1 MVLQRVGRRAG
12 RGVRSVV
19 KPGEVAL
26 VRFPF
31 TDITTTKKRPALVLA
46 RTTRSPRNRLVTLA
60 MITSQVEALRLEGDV
75 LLANWKAAGLL
86 HPSLLRLAKVATVD
100 EQLID
105 KTIGR
110 FSARDLEAAREAFR
124 RVFAAWV
131 R

>member
-1 MVLQRVGRRAG
+1 
-12 RGVRSVV
+12 V

-31 TDITTTKKRPALVLA
+31 TDLAAAKKRPALVLA
-46 RTTRSPRNRLVTLA
+46 RVARSPRNRLAIVA
-60 MITSQVEALRLEGDV
+60 MITSQVEALKLDGDV
-75 LLANWKAAGLL
+75 LLADWKAAGLL

-110 FSARDLEAAREAFR
+110 LSTRDLGAGRDAFH
-124 RVFAAWV
+124 RVFATWL

>member
-1 MVLQRVGRRAG
+1 M
-12 RGVRSVV
+12 

-31 TDITTTKKRPALVLA
+31 TDLTAAKKRPALVLA
-46 RTTRSPRNRLVTLA
+46 RTTRSPRNRLATVA
-60 MITSQVEALRLEGDV
+60 MITSQVEALKLEGDV
-75 LLANWKAAGLL
+75 LLVDWKAAGLL

-110 FSARDLEAAREAFR
+110 LSTRDLEAAREAFH
-124 RVFAAWV
+124 RVFATWL